1 MEKTLDA
8 KKQDKVEA
16 LAEDAKESAS
26 EGYNT
31 ENQLSNNL
39 ISVTL
44 AFVALLA
51 TAISTSNVLSAISI
65 EQKVLIMASI
75 VIFSISIFVGLVN
88 YYLNM
93 RFHQKSAKTSR
104 KKADRADDAESG
116 VELKAVKQT
125 SATVRPQGATKRN
138 NAMIV
143 IQIVLLM
150 IGLVL
155 CVAFIG
161 TMLFETS
168 KVAK

>member
-51 TAISTSNVLSAISI
+51 TAISTSNVL
-65 EQKVLIMASI
+65 
-75 VIFSISIFVGLVN
+75 
-88 YYLNM
+88 
-93 RFHQKSAKTSR
+93 
-104 KKADRADDAESG
+104 
-116 VELKAVKQT
+116 
-125 SATVRPQGATKRN
+125 
-138 NAMIV
+138 
-143 IQIVLLM
+143 LM

-168 KVAK
+168 RVVR

>member
-1 MEKTLDA
+1 MEKTLDV

-51 TAISTSNVLSAISI
+51 TAISTSNVL
-65 EQKVLIMASI
+65 
-75 VIFSISIFVGLVN
+75 
-88 YYLNM
+88 
-93 RFHQKSAKTSR
+93 
-104 KKADRADDAESG
+104 
-116 VELKAVKQT
+116 
-125 SATVRPQGATKRN
+125 
-138 NAMIV
+138 
-143 IQIVLLM
+143 LM

-168 KVAK
+168 RVVR

>member
-1 MEKTLDA
+1 MEKTLDV

-51 TAISTSNVLSAISI
+51 TAISTSNVL
-65 EQKVLIMASI
+65 
-75 VIFSISIFVGLVN
+75 
-88 YYLNM
+88 
-93 RFHQKSAKTSR
+93 
-104 KKADRADDAESG
+104 
-116 VELKAVKQT
+116 
-125 SATVRPQGATKRN
+125 
-138 NAMIV
+138 
-143 IQIVLLM
+143 LM

-168 KVAK
+168 RAVR